1 MWLHVYEVAVCRDNV
16 VFFFPTCH
24 TVPQEEQHQRELSLL
39 RRRLED
45 LESAQQQQLEEL
57 GSLVQR
63 DRDSTPVPDL

>member
-1 MWLHVYEVAVCRDNV
+1 MYACEEEISVSNRIKKNLLV
-16 VFFFPTCH
+16 VRSIL
-24 TVPQEEQHQRELSLL
+24 QEEQHQRELSLL

-63 DRDSTPVPDL
+63 DRDPTPHPDL

>member
-1 MWLHVYEVAVCRDNV
+1 MTAVKRNINV
-16 VFFFPTCH
+16 VLPS
-24 TVPQEEQHQRELSLL
+24 VPQEEQHQRELSLL

-63 DRDSTPVPDL
+63 DQDPTPQADL